1 MRDLLAHYLCWSW
14 EHKRHFDVSA
24 GEPRSMPLRRLIDA
38 ALCPAF
44 GSRLMM
50 EAADMRN
57 PIHGSMALQA
67 ELVEY

>member
-1 MRDLLAHYLCWSW
+1 
-14 EHKRHFDVSA
+14 
-24 GEPRSMPLRRLIDA
+24 MPFERLIDA

-57 PIHGSMALQA
+57 SIHGSMALQA